1 MYGSPPHENMN
12 KESSSNSLALGDL
25 ILYNTL
31 KRMQELEGIATDVIS
46 SYDKFFMEYDKLEL
60 FMSSKYNDLS

>member
-1 MYGSPPHENMN
+1 MN

>member
-1 MYGSPPHENMN
+1 MN

-25 ILYNTL
+25 ILYNRL

-60 FMSSKYNDLS
+60 FMSSKYNDLSYRKSSCRS